1 MKTRQITFA
10 LTLIAV
16 LSLLLS
22 ACGFA
27 FSAADAVED
36 RESNA
41 GRNGEAASSDIAGE
55 PAALEESQGIMP
67 QVEMEAPA
75 GESSL
80 DFAPESDESLEKGS
94 GGGGGDM
101 GGQSYSQPQP
111 TAQAYEAP
119 DDMFFE
125 DYGVNPFLDTEDD
138 QLSTFSMDVDTG
150 SFTLARGYLMDGYL
164 PPIDAVRVEEFVNY
178 FQQGYPNPSQ
188 HDTFGVYID
197 GAPSP
202 FTQTERYQMM
212 RVGIQAYEVSA
223 ADRKPVS
230 LTFVIDVSGS
240 MQEGG
245 RLELVK
251 DSLELLVGQL
261 DRSDQ
266 VGIVAYSDTAWVV
279 LDPTPADESDR
290 IMRAIRSLYPTASTN
305 AEAGLVLGYDM
316 AAHAYMPG
324 AVNRVVLCSDGVANV
339 GATGPG
345 SIWERI
351 QYQASEGITLTT
363 VGVGMGNYNDL
374 LLEQLADNG
383 EGFYTYI
390 DTHEEAERLFLRE
403 LVSTLQVVA
412 MDAKVQVDFNPDVVS
427 RYRLVG
433 YENRQI
439 ADEDFRNDRVDAAE
453 IGAGHS
459 VTALYE
465 IKLHPGAGGE
475 IATVHLRW
483 QDPDTGRAHE
493 TAEMFY
499 TEELERDFHDADPH
513 LQLDIIVAEFAE
525 ELRDSY
531 WADSS
536 YSDIQDYTRSLTRLL
551 EAPEVADLVEM
562 ISRASRLAYE

>member
-1 MKTRQITFA
+1 MKTRQITFT
-10 LTLIAV
+10 LTIIV
-16 LSLLLS
+16 ILSLLLS

-27 FSAADAVED
+27 FGAAEAVEEQENNTA
-36 RESNA
+36 RT
-41 GRNGEAASSDIAGE
+41 GEAASSDLAGE
-55 PAALEESQGIMP
+55 PTPLEESEEIMP

-75 GESSL
+75 GLPDAE
-80 DFAPESDESLEKGS
+80 FAPESDEYLEKG
-94 GGGGGDM
+94 GGGQGIT
-101 GGQSYSQPQP
+101 QPLP
-111 TAQAYEAP
+111 TAMAREAP

-138 QLSTFSMDVDTG
+138 QLSTFSMDMDTG
-150 SFTLARGYLMDGYL
+150 SFTLTRSYLMDGYL

-188 HDTFGVYID
+188 RDTFGVYID

-212 RVGIQAYEVSA
+212 RVGIQAYEVSV
-223 ADRKPVS
+223 ADRKPAS

-251 DSLELLVGQL
+251 DSLELLVEQL

-279 LDPTPADESDR
+279 LDPTPASKSDR
-290 IMRAIRSLYPTASTN
+290 ILRAIRSLYPTASTN

-351 QYQASEGITLTT
+351 KYQASEGITLTT

-383 EGFYTYI
+383 EGFYAYI
-390 DTHEEAERLFLRE
+390 DTQQEAERLFLRD

-433 YENRQI
+433 YENREI

-465 IKLHPGAGGE
+465 IKLHSGTRGE

-499 TEELERDFHDADPH
+499 TDELGRDFYDADPH

-536 YSDIQDYTRSLTRLL
+536 FSEILGYTHSLTPLL
-551 EAPEVADLVEM
+551 EAPEVADLIEM
-562 ISRASRLAYE
+562 IERASWLAYE